1 MSETSRSTEEATPAS
16 EPDDDTPVPVEAV
29 DRHLSS
35 TPVLSSGS
43 DWPGIT
49 VQVHDGF
56 VFPQRRAVPQL
67 SDHGVYVHLEHPA
80 QVERW
85 MESTAGDRRQAEAGD
100 LTIVPAQTDTEWRWD
115 RPIRIMHLY
124 LDPRLLERAAE
135 QAADVDPGRVELI
148 PRLSEADPLVAQIG
162 KSLVGELQDGTAM
175 GRLYAEEAA
184 EMLAV
189 HLLRHHCSV
198 ETEVEDFTGGIPP
211 ARLKRVRDYVEANL
225 DGEIRLDDL
234 AAQAEMSK
242 YHFSR
247 QFKKEVGQSPTQFVI
262 DQRIEKGKRLLEETD
277 WLIARIS
284 LEVGYQSQS
293 RFTTQFKRRVGTT
306 PGRYRKA

>member
-1 MSETSRSTEEATPAS
+1 MSETSRSPEEATQAS
-16 EPDDDTPVPVEAV
+16 ELDDDTPVPVEAV

-35 TPVLSSGS
+35 TPALSSGS

-49 VQVHDGF
+49 AKVHEGF

-100 LTIVPAQTDTEWRWD
+100 LTIVPAQTETEWRWD

-124 LDPRLLERAAE
+124 LDPMLLE

-247 QFKKEVGQSPTQFVI
+247 QFKKTVGQSPTQFVI
-262 DQRIEKGKRLLEETD
+262 DQRIEKGKRLLEKTD